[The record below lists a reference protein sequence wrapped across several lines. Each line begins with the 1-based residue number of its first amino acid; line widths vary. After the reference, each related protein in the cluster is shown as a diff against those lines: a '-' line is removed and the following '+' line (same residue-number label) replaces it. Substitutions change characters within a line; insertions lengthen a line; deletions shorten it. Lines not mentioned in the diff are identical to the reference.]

1 MKATV
6 WANVLEDGQ
15 ITNSVGA
22 NGSIMDQKRPES
34 DQKRARKGQEKIVS
48 IIEADPY
55 VSIAAI
61 AHESGFSVKT
71 VRNLIGEMRKDNLIV
86 RIGPDKGGYWQLLK

>member
-6 WANVLEDGQ
+6 WANVLEERQEKSRDDAM
-15 ITNSVGA
+15 SVKETDTVG
-22 NGSIMDQKRPES
+22 K
-34 DQKRARKGQEKIVS
+34 KRARKGQEKIVS

-61 AHESGFSVKT
+61 ACESGFSVKT
-71 VRNLIGEMRKDNLIV
+71 VRNLIEEMRKDNLIV

>member
-6 WANVLEDGQ
+6 WANILEKGQ
-15 ITNSVGA
+15 DNSRDTG
-22 NGSIMDQKRPES
+22 IPETDTES
-34 DQKRARKGQEKIVS
+34 EGKKRARKGQEKIVS

-61 AHESGFSVKT
+61 ACESGFSVKT
-71 VRNLIGEMRKDNLIV
+71 VRNLIEEMRKDNLIV
-86 RIGPDKGGYWQLLK
+86 RIGPDKGGYWQLLR

>member
-6 WANVLEDGQ
+6 WANVLEERQEKSRDAAM
-15 ITNSVGA
+15 SVTETDTVG
-22 NGSIMDQKRPES
+22 K
-34 DQKRARKGQEKIVS
+34 KKARKGQENIVS

-55 VSIAAI
+55 VSIASI
-61 AHESGFSVKT
+61 GHESGLSVKT
-71 VRNLIGEMRKDNLIV
+71 VRNLIDEMRKDNLIV